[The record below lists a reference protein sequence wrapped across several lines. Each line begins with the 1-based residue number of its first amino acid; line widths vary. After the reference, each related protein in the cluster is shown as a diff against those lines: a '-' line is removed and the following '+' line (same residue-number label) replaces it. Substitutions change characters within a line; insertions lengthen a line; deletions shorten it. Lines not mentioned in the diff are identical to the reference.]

1 VLFLLLTLGFS
12 GIFKILTGLYV
23 PPNLLKRHSFSL
35 RLGQHPENQIKQFQK
50 LQTMVIRKS
59 NRQTQLR
66 LFDLLQENLKILLS
80 LRAYIWM
87 PTNRKLVKDDSHRVD
102 IAQWVSFV
110 VEFHEFL
117 GGDVVESTLSFI
129 GEFVSFVENGQ
140 PKVSELVNSLV
151 DENILRF
158 EVLMKNFL
166 IKQHLIPLNHLIERL
181 HDLLFRKSPLLLD
194 FIQQRPIPAVL
205 HHNVVII
212 LGVALYGLH
221 ADQVGVRRQL
231 LKNVELALDH
241 FPAVAVQCH
250 HLDDELVLFVV
261 EVDSAVHHAE
271 GTTADLLVEQ
281 DGVFLVGVVRSN
293 EFCSL
298 FLHEMLL

>member
-1 VLFLLLTLGFS
+1 
-12 GIFKILTGLYV
+12 
-23 PPNLLKRHSFSL
+23 
-35 RLGQHPENQIKQFQK
+35 
-50 LQTMVIRKS
+50 MVIRKS

-117 GGDVVESTLSFI
+117 GGDVVECTLSFI

-166 IKQHLIPLNHLIERL
+166 IKQHLISLNHLIERL

-221 ADQVGVRRQL
+221 ADQVGVWRQL

-241 FPAVAVQCH
+241 FPAIAVQCH